1 MGIEIIKDDMEF
13 SGPGRPMEKRTAE
26 LYRAIKEAKDA
37 GEYGLRIDLD
47 EDEQDKFYR
56 FTQRC
61 RSAAK
66 KAGVKV
72 NVSVVRDD
80 HTKGAVRILE
90 GGKR

>member
-13 SGPGRPMEKRTAE
+13 SGPGRPMEKRTEE
-26 LYRAIKEAKDA
+26 LYRAIKEAKES

-90 GGKR
+90 GGQQ

>member
-13 SGPGRPMEKRTAE
+13 SGPGRPMERRTAE
-26 LYRAIKEAKDA
+26 LYRAITSAKES

-47 EDEQDKFYR
+47 EDERDKFYR

-66 KAGVKV
+66 KAGVRV

-80 HTKGAVRILE
+80 HAKGAVRILE
-90 GGKR
+90 GDQR

>member
-1 MGIEIIKDDMEF
+1 M
-13 SGPGRPMEKRTAE
+13 
-26 LYRAIKEAKDA
+26 
-37 GEYGLRIDLD
+37 D